1 MPITDFVKQGTI
13 NTSLLPKRWDI
24 DIYKGD
30 TFDVTV
36 NFKDSGDV
44 GVDLTGFTGL
54 VEFKDDTEA
63 VVATPTVT
71 VNYNSVDGAVRI
83 FLADTT
89 VLDEGAY
96 KYDLQLTDGAGKKRT
111 FIGGIVNVTGDISD

>member
-1 MPITDFVKQGTI
+1 MPITTFPQQGTI

-24 DIYKGD
+24 DLYKGD

-36 NFKDSGDV
+36 NFKDASNAGI
-44 GVDLTGFTGL
+44 DLTGFTGL

-71 VNYNSVDGAVRI
+71 VNYNAVDGAVRI
-83 FLADTT
+83 LLADTT
-89 VLDEGAY
+89 VLDEGTY
-96 KYDLQLTDGAGKKRT
+96 KYDLQLTDSGGSKRT
-111 FIGGIVNVTGDISD
+111 FIGGLVNVTGDISD